1 MEIETNI
8 YEKWFNKKTY
18 FFLLAVLF
26 LILLFIWLV
35 QEPKG
40 FISGQIIKIEKGESI
55 KSVSNDLKQK
65 KIIRSRTL
73 FNLYVQISRKSTIAS
88 GEYLFDAPEN
98 VFSVAKRIKE
108 ANYGLPTAMVTLTEG
123 MTNIE
128 MATALSKKFPSI
140 NKEEFIQKANS
151 LEGYLFPDTYK
162 FNSNVTTDEA
172 IETIRQNFKNKINS
186 IDSKIRSSKY
196 NLDQI
201 IIMAS
206 IVEAESTADGR
217 QEVANILWKRYE
229 MNMALQVDAP
239 FVYTLGKGTADLTI
253 DDLKS
258 DSLYNTYTRTGLIP
272 TAICNPGLD
281 SIIAATNPQPTQNL
295 YFLTGKDGKMY
306 YAKSFEGHK
315 QNRAL
320 YLD

>member
-1 MEIETNI
+1 METNQPTN
-8 YEKWFNKKTY
+8 ERKKK
-18 FFLLAVLF
+18 LHVLPT
-26 LILLFIWLV
+26 LIVIAIVIFAWLISS
-35 QEPKG
+35 PKS
-40 FISGQIIKIEKGESI
+40 FSIEEIVKIEKGESI
-55 KSVSNDLKQK
+55 KSVSNDLKNR
-65 KIIRSRTL
+65 KIIRSRAL
-73 FNLYVQISRKSTIAS
+73 FNLYIQLSQKSTIAS
-88 GEYLFDAPEN
+88 GEYLFEEPEN
-98 VFSVAKRIKE
+98 VFSVAKRIKN
-108 ANYGLPTAMVTLTEG
+108 ADYRLPTSMITLTEG
-123 MTNIE
+123 VTNAE
-128 MATALSKKFPSI
+128 MAELLSKKFPTIS
-140 NKEEFIQKANS
+140 KEAFIQKTNA

-172 IETIRQNFKNKINS
+172 IFAIRENFKQKIKS
-186 IDSKIRSSKY
+186 IDEKIKTSKY
-196 NLDQI
+196 NLEQI

-229 MNMALQVDAP
+229 MGMALQVDAP

-258 DSLYNTYTRTGLIP
+258 DSLYNTYTRTGLTP
-272 TAICNPGLD
+272 TAIGNPGLD
-281 SIIAATNPQPTQNL
+281 SITAAASPQPTQNL
-295 YFLTGKDGKMY
+295 YFLTGKDGKMH